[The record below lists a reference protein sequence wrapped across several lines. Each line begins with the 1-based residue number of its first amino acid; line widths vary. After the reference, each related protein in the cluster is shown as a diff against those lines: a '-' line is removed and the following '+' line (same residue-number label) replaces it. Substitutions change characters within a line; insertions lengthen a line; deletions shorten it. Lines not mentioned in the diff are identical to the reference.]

1 MRQFGIYDIRKFFAG
16 KIGEPPSNEE
26 LENFHKFF
34 VKEFGED
41 FTFNDIRIRVYMR
54 LGQLID
60 VMERRVAFD
69 TLDGNF
75 ALEFI
80 DMETCRRAFS
90 GAALETALA
99 AKDAELEQARAEI
112 SALREEVAALKA
124 ELEQAQES
132 IPYTLCLEVCAMRR
146 EGKTDNEIA
155 ATLYDKGQGLS
166 KSQLGALLY
175 TGNETRPASTTLQDW
190 GTRLFR

>member
-26 LENFHKFF
+26 LENFHEFF

-54 LGQLID
+54 FGQLID
-60 VMERRVAFD
+60 VMERRIAFD

-90 GAALETALA
+90 GADLETALA
-99 AKDAELEQARAEI
+99 AKDAELEQARAEM
-112 SALREEVAALKA
+112 SALREEVAALKT
-124 ELEQAQES
+124 ELKQAQEK
-132 IPYTLCLEVCAMRR
+132 IPYTLWLEVCAMRG

-175 TGNETRPASTTLQDW
+175 AGNETRPASTTLQDW